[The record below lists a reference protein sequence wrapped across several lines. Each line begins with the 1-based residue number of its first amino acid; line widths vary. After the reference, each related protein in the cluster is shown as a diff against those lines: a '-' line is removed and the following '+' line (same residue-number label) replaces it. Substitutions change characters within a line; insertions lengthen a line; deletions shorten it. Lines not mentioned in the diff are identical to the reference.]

1 MFWYPYTG
9 SIPYVL
15 NWPAGL
21 FTTGLA
27 VATAVGMVR
36 VALLALRPAQYGH
49 GGPRSEAVTVPFD
62 PVMVDDQ
69 APEVKQD
76 AA

>member
-9 SIPYVL
+9 SIPYAL
-15 NWPAGL
+15 DWSAGL

-27 VATAVGMVR
+27 VAAAVGVIR
-36 VALLALRPAQYGH
+36 VALLALRPAIF
-49 GGPRSEAVTVPFD
+49 GGPRSEAVSVPFV
-62 PVMVDDQ
+62 PVVIEDHD
-69 APEVKQD
+69 PEVKQD